1 MSKNANLFFRILT
14 WLLIA
19 GVVIQVLLAGLTVV
33 VGGFDWET
41 HVTLGHILALPLVL
55 MLITMYVAKA
65 DKQIKNTTWILF
77 ITYVLQADVL
87 IMRFVREGG
96 PPLSYLSA
104 LHPVLALIDFWLA
117 MRLLGLTKAAA

>member
-14 WLLIA
+14 WLFIA
-19 GVVIQVLLAGLTVV
+19 GVVSQVLLAGLTVV
-33 VGGFDWET
+33 VGQINWET
-41 HVTLGHILALPLVL
+41 HVTLGHILALPLIL

-65 DKQIKNTTWILF
+65 DKQVKYTTWILF
-77 ITYVLQADVL
+77 VTYALQADVL
-87 IMRFVREGG
+87 IFLRLNE